1 MVQPD
6 SNKLAAT
13 EMSAI
18 QIPVENLET
27 YAYADLA
34 AGKGVRNK
42 RRRARQAIVVGGRDW
57 LQRWFWLSIWAGRE
71 TASQFKDRILD
82 TQEEWNPRRFGLE
95 ANGMQVLF
103 GNLVRDEA
111 RERFGNVKMLPIYQP
126 TTVEKTYRIRTGFEP
141 VILQGRCFL
150 QEKEIE
156 ARAEI
161 AGFPTAA
168 TRDIIDAME
177 TLVNRVAP
185 KQHIKASKDREE
197 EEYAK
202 YLRASGM
209 HAHKIKE
216 ALAHFRSGRTH
227 TLH

>member
-1 MVQPD
+1 MQ
-6 SNKLAAT
+6 S
-13 EMSAI
+13 
-18 QIPVENLET
+18 IPLESLEI

-34 AGKGVRNK
+34 AGKDARNK
-42 RRRARQAIVVGGRDW
+42 RRRARQCIVVGARDW
-57 LQRWFWLSIWAGRE
+57 FDRWFFPHIWAGRE
-71 TASQFKDRILD
+71 TASTFKDMILN

-103 GNLVRDEA
+103 GRLVREEA
-111 RERFGNVKMLPIYQP
+111 LLRFGNIKMLPIYQP
-126 TTVEKTYRIRTGFEP
+126 TNVEKTYRIRTGFEP
-141 VILQGRCFL
+141 LILQGRCFL
-150 QEKEIE
+150 QENEIE

-185 KQHIKASKDREE
+185 KQTVQRAEDHEE
-197 EEYAK
+197 AEYAK

-209 HAHKIKE
+209 PAHKIKDAVVKYRGE
-216 ALAHFRSGRTH
+216 RNVTIH
-227 TLH
+227 